1 MDLEDDAV
9 VEYVPESLD
18 LDVPGLDAFSDVF
31 KRFNHVIDDA
41 SVRLVPSPGCAKP

>member
-18 LDVPGLDAFSDVF
+18 LDTQGLDAFSDVF
-31 KRFNHVIDDA
+31 KRFNPVFDDI
-41 SVRLVPSPGCAKP
+41 SVRLFSASCVAKT